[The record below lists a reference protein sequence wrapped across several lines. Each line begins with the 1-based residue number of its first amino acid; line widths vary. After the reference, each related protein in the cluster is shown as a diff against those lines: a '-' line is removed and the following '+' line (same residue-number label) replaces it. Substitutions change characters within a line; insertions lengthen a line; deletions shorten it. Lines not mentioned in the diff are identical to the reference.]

1 MQALIFMDLLHTLG
15 FFYIHCILEMCYKN
29 TLAQGW
35 GLCKAKEYLSIG
47 MGWGGVQKWPFRGKH
62 TLWMVPKYIK
72 QLGN

>member
-1 MQALIFMDLLHTLG
+1 MQALIFMDLHTLG

-47 MGWGGVQKWPFRGKH
+47 MGWGGFKNGR
-62 TLWMVPKYIK
+62 
-72 QLGN
+72 LGANILYGWSQST